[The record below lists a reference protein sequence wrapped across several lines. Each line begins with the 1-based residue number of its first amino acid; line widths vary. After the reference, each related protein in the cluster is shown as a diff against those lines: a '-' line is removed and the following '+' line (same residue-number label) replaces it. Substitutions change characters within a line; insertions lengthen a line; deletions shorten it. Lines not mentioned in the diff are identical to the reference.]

1 MKNLTIYCQQA
12 EELPL
17 YNFNPDI
24 GMITPMNT
32 LDEAD
37 VLDMYNADLTTYLNE
52 MTVNFLT
59 GVYSID
65 DYQSCVDKLNAMGL
79 QEVLAV
85 RQAQYDRY
93 FGK

>member
-1 MKNLTIYCQQA
+1 MSK
-12 EELPL
+12 
-17 YNFNPDI
+17 
-24 GMITPMNT
+24 NT

-37 VLDMYNADLTTYLNE
+37 VLDMYEADVETYLDE

-65 DYQSCVDKLNAMGL
+65 DYESVIEEVNAMGL
-79 QEVLAV
+79 QELLAV

-93 FGK
+93 YAAAK